1 MFNTE
6 TRQGALAD
14 LFGVAINP
22 DDNRQVFIELVECT
36 RNAFGIDSDVAAPLA
51 PAGTALEARLRELE
65 KLKNDGVISEQEYQK
80 ARSAAL
86 GL

>member
-1 MFNTE
+1 M
-6 TRQGALAD
+6 
-14 LFGVAINP
+14 FGVAINP

-36 RNAFGIDSDVAAPLA
+36 RNAFGIDSDIAAPLA
-51 PAGTALEARLRELE
+51 PAGTAIAAPLAPAETALETRLRELE
-65 KLKNDGVISEQEYQK
+65 ELKNDGDISEQEYLK